1 MQLLRAFLDRPAI
14 TTDLIVGFPE
24 ETEEEFQKTLVFL
37 QRCGF
42 AQMHVFPYSIRPG
55 TPAAQMRQVDAA
67 VKEERARRAS
77 AAAEQMHTDYL
88 DCCVGQTYPVLFE
101 REENGMSM
109 GHAPNYMEVCAVGSG
124 LHNAVRTVSITQR
137 KGAVLQGELV

>member
-1 MQLLRAFLDRPAI
+1 
-14 TTDLIVGFPE
+14 
-24 ETEEEFQKTLVFL
+24 
-37 QRCGF
+37 
-42 AQMHVFPYSIRPG
+42 
-55 TPAAQMRQVDAA
+55 MRQVDAA

-88 DCCVGQTYPVLFE
+88 DGCVGQTYPVLFE

-124 LHNAVRTVSITQR
+124 LHNAVRAVSITQR